1 MKNDKKVFFLI
12 EAVLGIMVVVLAFLM
27 LQEKNGKDLAK
38 VSIILQ
44 NSEDNQ
50 WAGFKYGLKMAAEDH
65 GIEMS
70 VVTTEG
76 AWNAADEMDL
86 IEAEIEHG
94 ADAVIVQ
101 PAPGAETEKALKK
114 IQKKVPVM
122 LVGSAASEERDDSEL
137 PVTEPDHYAMGAAL
151 AQ

>member
-50 WAGFKYGLKMAAEDH
+50 WAGFKYGLNGGGRSWD
-65 GIEMS
+65 
-70 VVTTEG
+70 
-76 AWNAADEMDL
+76 
-86 IEAEIEHG
+86 
-94 ADAVIVQ
+94 
-101 PAPGAETEKALKK
+101 
-114 IQKKVPVM
+114 
-122 LVGSAASEERDDSEL
+122 
-137 PVTEPDHYAMGAAL
+137 
-151 AQ
+151 

>member
-50 WAGFKYGLKMAAEDH
+50 WAGFKYGLKWRRKIMGLKCLWLQRKAH
-65 GIEMS
+65 GTRRTKWI
-70 VVTTEG
+70 
-76 AWNAADEMDL
+76 
-86 IEAEIEHG
+86 
-94 ADAVIVQ
+94 
-101 PAPGAETEKALKK
+101 
-114 IQKKVPVM
+114 
-122 LVGSAASEERDDSEL
+122 
-137 PVTEPDHYAMGAAL
+137 
-151 AQ
+151 